1 MWKGECLH
9 VSTSRDLTI
18 KEVTDEYL
26 DSINVKC
33 PPNPADIA
41 GDILANTRVAFDI
54 HNAVASKDT
63 QWRIQNRLLPIQIA
77 DIMVKLY
84 PIAMIHSRKHSS
96 FYPVLGVYQED
107 GEDKGIYVT
116 DKYKIW
122 RIAAE
127 FCYGLTKWE
136 RSEIFANLEETA
148 PKIWLCEESYLVAM
162 NNGIYDKDADR
173 LMPFTPDLVFLK
185 KSDED
190 YNPNSDEML
199 CE

>member
-1 MWKGECLH
+1 MA
-9 VSTSRDLTI
+9 TSRDLTI

-26 DSINVKC
+26 DSIDVEH
-33 PPNPADIA
+33 PPKPADIA
-41 GDILANTRVAFDI
+41 GDILSNTKVAFDM
-54 HNAVASKDT
+54 HNAVVSKDT
-63 QWRIQNRLLPIQIA
+63 QWRIQKRLLPIQIS

-84 PIAMIHSRKHSS
+84 PIAMIYFRKHSS

-107 GEDKGIYVT
+107 GEDKGIYVI

-122 RIAAE
+122 SMAEE

-148 PKIWLCEESYLVAM
+148 PKVWVCEESHLVAM
-162 NNGIYDKDADR
+162 NNGIYDKDAER
-173 LMPFTPDLVFLK
+173 LMPFTPNLVFLE

-190 YNPNSDEML
+190 YNPNSDEKS